1 MYWVVEAAAVLSL
14 LLPAVLSAPTW
25 EDTADVIFE
34 NGTDVDIS
42 VPTSQPQGMDADI
55 FVSTSQPYGTDLD
68 IFVSTSQPHGTDAD
82 IFVST
87 SQPPSSPVA
96 VEETTTESSL
106 FRRRVT
112 RPVRTL
118 SAAER
123 THKQRLSLGLS
134 VLIAWIMYFAF
145 LLIIKNY
152 DFS

>member
-1 MYWVVEAAAVLSL
+1 MYWAVEAAAVLSF

-42 VPTSQPQGMDADI
+42 VPTSQPQGMGADI
-55 FVSTSQPYGTDLD
+55 FVSTSQR
-68 IFVSTSQPHGTDAD
+68 HRKDAD

-112 RPVRTL
+112 RPVRIL

-123 THKQRLSLGLS
+123 TYKQRLSLGLS

-145 LLIIKNY
+145 LLIIRNY